1 MSDTSKPENDENLK
15 KKINKAFDTAWNL
28 INTRS
33 GWNLTTT
40 SFLRSPT
47 LDKLEWRRKRTS
59 NGVGSAG
66 GGGGTRRSSGIVYRV
81 TATLPGSKE
90 NVVALLKDVNNMA
103 SWNRTLQVTKAYPGR
118 VSLLTVPLTGYCTI
132 SLLRNKGTQYTK
144 LRYYILTSK

>member
-66 GGGGTRRSSGIVYRV
+66 GGGGGTRRSSGIVYRV
-81 TATLPGSKE
+81 TATLPASKE
-90 NVVALLKDVNNMA
+90 NVVALLKDVNNIA
-103 SWNRTLQVTKAYPGR
+103 SWNRTLQVSR
-118 VSLLTVPLTGYCTI
+118 
-132 SLLRNKGTQYTK
+132 
-144 LRYYILTSK
+144 